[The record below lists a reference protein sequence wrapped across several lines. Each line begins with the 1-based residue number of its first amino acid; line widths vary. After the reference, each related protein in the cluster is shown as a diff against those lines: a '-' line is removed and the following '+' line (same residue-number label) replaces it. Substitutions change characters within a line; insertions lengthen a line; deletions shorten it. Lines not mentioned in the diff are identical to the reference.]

1 LPPPF
6 ASHPLDGALGSEVL
20 NLRIR
25 TVARLTGISEATLRA
40 WERRYGFP
48 SPVRGK
54 NNYRSYS
61 REEVEALCRVAALL
75 EEGFSASEAIGQ
87 VRAVPEANLSH
98 VERLAERFWSSLAAL
113 DTEGADAVLAE
124 AQKAMA
130 PVLLCDSFLL
140 PLLRQMAERL
150 DVAREHL
157 ASALVRQR
165 LRGLAQSLGPAFG
178 PKVVLACP
186 EGEQHEGGLL
196 GLAVHLKAAGC
207 RLTLLGADT
216 PLEAVVVTAR
226 TADAEV
232 VALSFVNPRPVQ
244 EMEAYVR
251 AVVDSVRAK
260 VVVGGAFADVHRHRV
275 AAAGAHFGETAEE
288 VKAALDVGPLPGAR

>member
-1 LPPPF
+1 M
-6 ASHPLDGALGSEVL
+6 

-25 TVARLTGISEATLRA
+25 TIARLTGIREATLRA

-48 SPVRGK
+48 SPARGQ

-61 REEVEALCRVAALL
+61 RDEVEAIRRVAALL

-87 VRAVPEANLSH
+87 VRSASAGAVSALEQLRS
-98 VERLAERFWSSLAAL
+98 RFWSAVAML

-124 AQKAMA
+124 AQRDMA
-130 PVLLCDSFLL
+130 PLALCDDFLV

-165 LRGLAQSLGPAFG
+165 LRALAQAPGPAFG
-178 PKVVLACP
+178 PRVVLACP
-186 EGEQHEGGLL
+186 TGERHEGGLL
-196 GLAVHLKAAGC
+196 GLGVHLKALGY

-216 PLEAVVVTAR
+216 PVEAVVESAR
-226 TADAEV
+226 STGADV
-232 VALSFVNPRPVQ
+232 VALSFVTPRPPEEV
-244 EMEAYVR
+244 EAFLR
-251 AVVDSVRAK
+251 AVVTGVRVP
-260 VVVGGAFADVHRHRV
+260 VVVGGPFADAHRARV
-275 AAAGAHFGETAEE
+275 KAAGALFGETARE
-288 VKAALDVGPLPGAR
+288 VSTLVERGLAARAR